1 MKKLPLL
8 MSVLLG
14 LSSSAF
20 ADWTLLNDESSLHYV
35 SIKSTNIAEMN
46 RFKTLAGSVS
56 EQGAVELKVDLSSV
70 DTGVDIRDER
80 MQTMLFDVAQFAQAT
95 VTGTVDLERVTKL
108 EVGETYTDSITLN
121 LALHGLSKEVSSQV
135 QVTRLADD
143 KVLITTLEPVVLNAA
158 DYKLAEGLEALRV
171 IAQLPAISPV
181 VPVTYSLVFQQ

>member
-56 EQGAVELKVDLSSV
+56 EQGAVELKIDLSSV

-95 VTGTVDLERVTKL
+95 VTGKVDLERVTKL

-158 DYKLAEGLEALRV
+158 DYKLAKGLEALRV

>member
-80 MQTMLFDVAQFAQAT
+80 MQAMLFDVAQFAQAT
-95 VTGTVDLERVTKL
+95 VTGTVDLEQVTKL

-121 LALHGLSKEVSSQV
+121 LALHGLSKEVSSHV

>member
-46 RFKTLAGSVS
+46 RFKTLTGSVS

-95 VTGTVDLERVTKL
+95 VTGKVDLERVTKL
-108 EVGETYTDSITLN
+108 EVGETYTDSITLDRK
-121 LALHGLSKEVSSQV
+121 S
-135 QVTRLADD
+135 
-143 KVLITTLEPVVLNAA
+143 VV
-158 DYKLAEGLEALRV
+158 
-171 IAQLPAISPV
+171 
-181 VPVTYSLVFQQ
+181 

>member
-80 MQTMLFDVAQFAQAT
+80 MQAMLFDVAQFAQAT
-95 VTGTVDLERVTKL
+95 VTGKVDLERVTKL

-121 LALHGLSKEVSSQV
+121 LALHGLSKEVSSHV

>member
-80 MQTMLFDVAQFAQAT
+80 MQAMLFDVAQFAQAT
-95 VTGTVDLERVTKL
+95 VTGTVDLEQVTKL
-108 EVGETYTDSITLN
+108 EVGQTYTDSITLN

>member
-95 VTGTVDLERVTKL
+95 VTGKVDLERVTKL

>member
-46 RFKTLAGSVS
+46 RFKTLTGSVS

-95 VTGTVDLERVTKL
+95 VTGKVDLERVTKL

-121 LALHGLSKEVSSQV
+121 LALHGLSKEVSSHV

-171 IAQLPAISPV
+171 IAKLPAISPV

>member
-46 RFKTLAGSVS
+46 RFKTLTGSVS
-56 EQGAVELKVDLSSV
+56 EQGSVELKVDLSSV

-95 VTGTVDLERVTKL
+95 VTGKVDLERVTKL

-121 LALHGLSKEVSSQV
+121 LALHGLSKEVSSHV

-171 IAQLPAISPV
+171 IAKLPAISPV

>member
-46 RFKTLAGSVS
+46 RFKTLTGSVS

-95 VTGTVDLERVTKL
+95 VTGKVDLERVTKL

-121 LALHGLSKEVSSQV
+121 LALHGLSKEVSSHV
-135 QVTRLADD
+135 QVTHLADD

-171 IAQLPAISPV
+171 IAKLPAISPV

>member
-95 VTGTVDLERVTKL
+95 VTGKVDLERVTKL
-108 EVGETYTDSITLN
+108 EVGQTYTDSITLN
-121 LALHGLSKEVSSQV
+121 LALHGLSKEVSSHV

>member
-80 MQTMLFDVAQFAQAT
+80 MQAMLFDVAQFAQAT
-95 VTGTVDLERVTKL
+95 VTGKVDLERVTKL

>member
-80 MQTMLFDVAQFAQAT
+80 MQAMLFDVAQFAQAT
-95 VTGTVDLERVTKL
+95 VTGTVDLEQVTKL
-108 EVGETYTDSITLN
+108 EVGQTYTDSITLN
-121 LALHGLSKEVSSQV
+121 LALHGLSKEVSSHV

>member
-46 RFKTLAGSVS
+46 RFKTLTGSVS

-95 VTGTVDLERVTKL
+95 VTGKVDLERVTKL

-121 LALHGLSKEVSSQV
+121 LALHGLSKEVSSHV

-171 IAQLPAISPV
+171 IAKLPAIRPV

>member
-108 EVGETYTDSITLN
+108 EVGETYTDSIALN

>member
-80 MQTMLFDVAQFAQAT
+80 MQAMLFDVAQFAQAT
-95 VTGTVDLERVTKL
+95 VTGTVDLEQVTKL
-108 EVGETYTDSITLN
+108 EVGQTYTDSITLN
-121 LALHGLSKEVSSQV
+121 LALHGLSKEVSSHV

-171 IAQLPAISPV
+171 IAKLPAISPV

>member
-46 RFKTLAGSVS
+46 RFKTLTGSVS

-95 VTGTVDLERVTKL
+95 VTGKVDLERVTKL
-108 EVGETYTDSITLN
+108 EVGETYTDSIALN
-121 LALHGLSKEVSSQV
+121 LALHGLSKEVSSHV

-171 IAQLPAISPV
+171 IAKLPAISPV

>member
-46 RFKTLAGSVS
+46 RFKTLTGSVS
-56 EQGAVELKVDLSSV
+56 EQGAVELKIDLSSV

-95 VTGTVDLERVTKL
+95 VTGKVDLERVTKL

>member
-80 MQTMLFDVAQFAQAT
+80 MQAMLFDVAQFAQAT
-95 VTGTVDLERVTKL
+95 VTGKVDLERVTKL

-121 LALHGLSKEVSSQV
+121 LALHGLSKEVSSHV

-171 IAQLPAISPV
+171 IAKLPAISPV

>member
-80 MQTMLFDVAQFAQAT
+80 MQAMLFDVAQFAQAT

-108 EVGETYTDSITLN
+108 EVGETYTDSIALN